1 MFVFRL
7 QYVQALRAQGLEVK
21 VILFPEDVHAI
32 DRYFYYFSGSGS
44 HLDTLD
50 CILEY
55 IPITKVSVVLCNVQ
69 AA

>member
-1 MFVFRL
+1 M
-7 QYVQALRAQGLEVK
+7 K
-21 VILFPEDVHAI
+21 IILFPEDVHAI
-32 DRYFYYFSGSGS
+32 DRYVYYFSGSGS